1 MKGETYRILN
11 EKTVMKEVELFIKLP
26 TGGIK
31 PFMIRVGDIIQVSS
45 PKPKDKKKA
54 DKRKRDRRL

>member
-31 PFMIRVGDIIQVSS
+31 PFMIRLGDIILISR

-54 DKRKRDRRL
+54 KKDKGGRL